1 VVRLSVA
8 KRSSAG
14 FAVVF
19 LVSLSASALVFSL
32 SHSSARDL
40 ADYRARASVLDTT
53 MWALRSDFYNYDDQM
68 NMYVAVLA
76 GKDEGD
82 GLADT
87 TYEQAVI
94 ARKAMGDHLTQAKT
108 LTGDPTLL
116 GLFDR
121 LERDY
126 VAYNGF
132 ADQTRAAGKAGDV
145 QRAVFLSTRGNLEPS
160 NDIMPTL
167 DEATTAVRTRVT
179 AQLDQLSRAQQTLR
193 WVSVLSAVLTALLIG
208 LLAVATRRI
217 VLAPL
222 SRLRD
227 AMVAISTGA
236 AARITRVPAAGNDEI
251 AQVGQAFNA
260 MLDTLAAQ
268 DADLAVAAAQREE
281 HLAATFEQQRRAQE
295 QVRERAQVIIDET
308 AEAVSGELRGISSQV
323 EVVRNAARTID
334 DRVGAADQV
343 TRTVVEEAGRADVV
357 VEQLQASLREVG
369 GMAKLIAGV
378 ADQTKLLA
386 LNATIEAARAG
397 EAGRGF
403 SVVANEVKA
412 LAMTTAASTSN
423 ITTTI
428 TTLVEHSAAVAA
440 AIAAM
445 SRGIVGVDDA
455 TGVLREVAAQ
465 QFDVVSSLD
474 DQVTATVQRV
484 ASMTE
489 LTDKLERRARQR
501 VPLTGTTSIVVG
513 GRTFSGCLLDIS
525 EGGLRAMLEGGGGLR
540 VGQVGTL
547 EFSLQGRPFQI
558 EARVA
563 DDHMAAGHEQIGLE
577 FTAAPDALIEQIRS
591 YVRLTLDGH

>member
-1 VVRLSVA
+1 VSVA
-8 KRSSAG
+8 KRSSIG

-19 LVSLSASALVFSL
+19 LVSLSASAAVFSL
-32 SHSSARDL
+32 SNSSAQELD
-40 ADYRARASVLDTT
+40 DYQARASVLDTT

-87 TYEQAVI
+87 TFEQAII
-94 ARKAMGDHLTQAKT
+94 ARTAMGEHLAQAKK
-108 LTGDPTLL
+108 LTTDTKLL
-116 GLFDR
+116 SLFDR
-121 LERDY
+121 LNRDY

-145 QRAVFLSTRGNLEPS
+145 QRAVYLSTRGNLVPS

-167 DEATTAVRTRVT
+167 DDATKTVRAVVT
-179 AQLDQLSRAQQTLR
+179 AELDRLSQAQRTLR
-193 WVSVLSAVLTALLIG
+193 WVSVLSATLTALMIG
-208 LLAVATRRI
+208 FLAAATRFVVIRPLT
-217 VLAPL
+217 VLKN
-222 SRLRD
+222 
-227 AMVAISTGA
+227 AMVGISTGVA
-236 AARITRVPAAGNDEI
+236 DRTTRVPAAGNDEI
-251 AQVGQAFNA
+251 AQVGRAFNT
-260 MLDTLAAQ
+260 MLDTLAVQ
-268 DADLAVAAAQREE
+268 DADLVKAAEEREQ

-295 QVRERAQVIIDET
+295 QVRERAQVVIDET
-308 AEAVSGELRGISSQV
+308 ADAIGEELRGISSQV
-323 EVVRNAARTID
+323 EQVRNAASTIE
-334 DRVGAADQV
+334 DRVGAADRV
-343 TRTVVEEAGRADVV
+343 TLSVVVEAGRADVV

-428 TTLVEHSAAVAA
+428 STLEEHSQAVAG

-465 QFDVVSSLD
+465 QFSVVSSLD
-474 DQVTATVQRV
+474 DQVNTTVDRLTT
-484 ASMTE
+484 MTN
-489 LTDKLERRARQR
+489 LTDRLERRARQR
-501 VPLTGTTSIVVG
+501 VHLTGSAEIVVL
-513 GRTFSGCLLDIS
+513 GRTFSGALLDIS
-525 EGGLRAMLEGGGGLR
+525 EGGLRASLDGAAGLQ
-540 VGQVGTL
+540 VGQVGGL
-547 EFSLQGRPFQI
+547 VFSLQGREYRV

-563 DDHMAAGHEQIGLE
+563 DDQSAAGHEEVGLE
-577 FTAAPDALIEQIRS
+577 FVNAPTTLVEHIRS
-591 YVRLTLDGH
+591 FVRGALEGH